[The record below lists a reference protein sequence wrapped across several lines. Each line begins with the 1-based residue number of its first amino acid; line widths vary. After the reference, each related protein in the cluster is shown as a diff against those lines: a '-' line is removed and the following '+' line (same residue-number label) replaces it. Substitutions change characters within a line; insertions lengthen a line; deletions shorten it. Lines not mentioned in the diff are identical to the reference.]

1 MWKSMYVGI
10 RRFEK
15 RAELPELD
23 GERSNELYCVSWLR
37 MRRICGV
44 VQDQFLMQS
53 VLASILVRIVYLADM
68 SENRVTPYRPGECA
82 SPALTLNVGVGLG
95 ISPKMA

>member
-1 MWKSMYVGI
+1 MYVGI
-10 RRFEK
+10 SRFEK

-23 GERSNELYCVSWLR
+23 GERSNGLYCGSWLQ

-44 VQDQFLMQS
+44 AQDQFIVQS
-53 VLASILVRIVYLADM
+53 VLASILVRVVYLANM
-68 SENRVTPYRPGECA
+68 SENRVTPYRPAECA

-95 ISPKMA
+95 TPPKVA